1 MINMQMIQRNL
12 YLKILYLMIF
22 DKEDHSCVTSC
33 VITYLNVALSF
44 VVSNQNIT
52 IIIYQ
57 KILMND
63 QKEENGRFPNSLFV
77 SLLVFYLSILNLSIF
92 QVTYFDWTK
101 TTYFLNAHFQQL
113 WTETTTTKIRRIKTR
128 IKRERIMRSLC
139 RRKICH
145 LLSFTGQVIQVSDL
159 FCKTK

>member
-1 MINMQMIQRNL
+1 MLLRTWML
-12 YLKILYLMIF
+12 LFLLLFLTEIL
-22 DKEDHSCVTSC
+22 
-33 VITYLNVALSF
+33 LSSF
-44 VVSNQNIT
+44 IKKFQWMT
-52 IIIYQ
+52 
-57 KILMND
+57 KRRKMD
-63 QKEENGRFPNSLFV
+63 DFRTRFSFHTW
-77 SLLVFYLSILNLSIF
+77 LLVFYLSISNLSIF
-92 QVTYFDWTK
+92 QVTYFNWTK

>member
-1 MINMQMIQRNL
+1 MLLRTWMLLFLLLFLTEILLSSFIKKFHWMTKRRKMD
-12 YLKILYLMIF
+12 YLWARY
-22 DKEDHSCVTSC
+22 
-33 VITYLNVALSF
+33 SF
-44 VVSNQNIT
+44 YTWLQFCF
-52 IIIYQ
+52 YQ
-57 KILMND
+57 
-63 QKEENGRFPNSLFV
+63 
-77 SLLVFYLSILNLSIF
+77 SILNLSIF
-92 QVTYFDWTK
+92 QVMYFNWTK

>member
-1 MINMQMIQRNL
+1 MLLRTWML
-12 YLKILYLMIF
+12 LFLLLFLTEIL
-22 DKEDHSCVTSC
+22 
-33 VITYLNVALSF
+33 LSSF
-44 VVSNQNIT
+44 IKKFQWMT
-52 IIIYQ
+52 
-57 KILMND
+57 KRRKMD
-63 QKEENGRFPNSLFV
+63 DFRTRFSFHTW
-77 SLLVFYLSILNLSIF
+77 LLVFYLSILNLSIF
-92 QVTYFDWTK
+92 QVTYFNWTK

>member
-1 MINMQMIQRNL
+1 MLLRTWML
-12 YLKILYLMIF
+12 LFLLLFLTEIL
-22 DKEDHSCVTSC
+22 
-33 VITYLNVALSF
+33 LSSF
-44 VVSNQNIT
+44 IKNSNEWPKGGKWT
-52 IIIYQ
+52 ISE
-57 KILMND
+57 LD
-63 QKEENGRFPNSLFV
+63 FPFTLDFKF
-77 SLLVFYLSILNLSIF
+77 VFYLSILNLSIF
-92 QVTYFDWTK
+92 QVTYFNWTK
-101 TTYFLNAHFQQL
+101 TTYFLNAHLQQL

>member
-1 MINMQMIQRNL
+1 MLLRTWML
-12 YLKILYLMIF
+12 FFLLLFLTKILLSSFIKKFQWMTKRRKMDYLWARFLFHTWLQFCFLLIHF
-22 DKEDHSCVTSC
+22 K
-33 VITYLNVALSF
+33 
-44 VVSNQNIT
+44 
-52 IIIYQ
+52 IY
-57 KILMND
+57 
-63 QKEENGRFPNSLFV
+63 
-77 SLLVFYLSILNLSIF
+77 LSIF
-92 QVTYFDWTK
+92 QVTYLNWTK